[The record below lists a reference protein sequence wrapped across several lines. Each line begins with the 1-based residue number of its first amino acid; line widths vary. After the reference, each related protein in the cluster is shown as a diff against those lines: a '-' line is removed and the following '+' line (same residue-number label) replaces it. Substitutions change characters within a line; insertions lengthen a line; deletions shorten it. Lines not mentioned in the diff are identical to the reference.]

1 MDKVNILNVDRVWL
15 NTRDCM
21 NYLGVSR
28 DFVDDL
34 RESGKLAYYKVGHTI
49 FVKKEELDRLI
60 ENCKVIDN

>member
-1 MDKVNILNVDRVWL
+1 
-15 NTRDCM
+15 M

-60 ENCKVIDN
+60 ENCKVID

>member
-1 MDKVNILNVDRVWL
+1 MDKVNILNVERVWF

-34 RESGKLAYYKVGHTI
+34 RESGKLSSFKVGHTV
-49 FVKKEELDRLI
+49 FVKTDDLDRLI
-60 ENCKVIDN
+60 ENSKVID